1 MTVTATTPRP
11 MRDFGLEVF
20 FSRWE
25 FTARH
30 HMTASDLESMSLSE
44 LLALA
49 SDEDRSAFENLW
61 LGYTETW
68 GAPALRQEIAGTYD
82 KLSESNILCLA
93 GAGEGLYA
101 VPHVL
106 LTRDDHAIVPTPN
119 YQGSETIPLS
129 ICDVTGVPMDY
140 TPSSGSNGSQG
151 GWHLDLDRLK
161 DAIRPNTKLISL
173 NFPHNPTGFLLPRE
187 ELEALV
193 SLARAHGI
201 YILSDEVYRGVELDE
216 TKRMPQIADHYE
228 RGISLNVMSKAYG
241 LPGIRIGWIA
251 SQDRDLL
258 QKAERFKHY
267 LSICN
272 SGPSE
277 ILALIA
283 LKARQKILA
292 RNRAI
297 MMENAA
303 ALERLFAAYP
313 DLFEWQ
319 RPMGGCVAFPRYLG
333 PDGVETFTR
342 KLVEESGVLLLPS
355 SIYSSELGTTPQD
368 HFRIGIGRA
377 AVFRDGLKAMEQH
390 LDKTYPEF
398 RT

>member
-1 MTVTATTPRP
+1 MTVTTTSPRP

-25 FTARH
+25 FTAQH
-30 HMTASDLESMSLSE
+30 HMTASDLESMPLSG

-49 SDEDRSAFENLW
+49 SDEDRSAFETLW

-82 KLSESNILCLA
+82 ALSDGNILCLA
-93 GAGEGLYA
+93 GAGEGLFA
-101 VPHVL
+101 VPNVL
-106 LTRDDHAIVPTPN
+106 LTRDDHVIVPTPN

-129 ICDVTGVPMDY
+129 ICEVTGVPMDY
-140 TPSSGSNGSQG
+140 IPSSGSNRTEG
-151 GWHLDLDRLK
+151 GWRLDLDRLK
-161 DAIRPNTKLISL
+161 DAIQPNTKLISL

-193 SLARAHGI
+193 SLARIHGI

-216 TKRMPQIADHYE
+216 TNRMPQIADIYE

-241 LPGIRIGWIA
+241 LPGLRIGWIA
-251 SQDRDLL
+251 SQDRYLL
-258 QKAERFKHY
+258 QGTERFKHY

-277 ILALIA
+277 VLALIA
-283 LKARQKILA
+283 LRARQKILA

-297 MMENAA
+297 IQENAA
-303 ALERLFAAYP
+303 ALERVFAAYP
-313 DLFEWQ
+313 DLFEWN

-342 KLVEESGVLLLPS
+342 KLIEESGVLLLPS
-355 SIYSSELGTTPQD
+355 SIYSSELGPTPQD
-368 HFRIGIGRA
+368 HFRIGIGRVE
-377 AVFRDGLKAMEQH
+377 VFRQGLKAMEQH
-390 LDKTYPEF
+390 LDETYPAF